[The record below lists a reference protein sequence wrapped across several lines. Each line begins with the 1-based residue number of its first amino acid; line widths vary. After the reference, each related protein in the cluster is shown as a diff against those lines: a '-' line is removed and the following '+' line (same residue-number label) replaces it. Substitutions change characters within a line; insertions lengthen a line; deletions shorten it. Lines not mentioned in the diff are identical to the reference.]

1 MHILLLTQG
10 YDPEPNP
17 KGQNFARELVKNG
30 AKVTVITGFPNYPG
44 GKVYPGYKIKPIQI
58 EYIEGIE
65 IHRVAIYPSH
75 GSSKIGRIFNYLS
88 FFFSSTFYVIFFL
101 KKIDIIYAYH
111 PPITV
116 GISSIILKF
125 FKRSKVVLDIQD
137 IWPDTLKSTG
147 MINNKSILSF
157 ISFICK
163 VVYKYVD
170 AITVLSPGFK
180 EKLINTNVP
189 KDKINII
196 YNWTN
201 EGELK
206 FIKKRN
212 IVSEN
217 SSFRVIFAGN
227 MGPAQ
232 ALESVISSAEY
243 ISKKNNDIEFVFIG
257 NGIEK
262 KSLQKI
268 VKDKNISN
276 VIFKDYI
283 PITKIGN
290 VLSSADALL
299 VHLKKD
305 ELFRITIPSKI
316 QAYMFSDKPIILGVE
331 GDGADLILKSKC
343 GITVEPEN
351 YLSIT
356 VGILRLYNM
365 TSKDRYEM
373 GKNGKKYYLNNMSL
387 EIGTKKYFQLFKSL

>member
-1 MHILLLTQG
+1 M
-10 YDPEPNP
+10 
-17 KGQNFARELVKNG
+17 FKN
-30 AKVTVITGFPNYPG
+30 
-44 GKVYPGYKIKPIQI
+44 
-58 EYIEGIE
+58 
-65 IHRVAIYPSH
+65 
-75 GSSKIGRIFNYLS
+75 
-88 FFFSSTFYVIFFL
+88 
-101 KKIDIIYAYH
+101 D
-111 PPITV
+111 
-116 GISSIILKF
+116 
-125 FKRSKVVLDIQD
+125 
-137 IWPDTLKSTG
+137 
-147 MINNKSILSF
+147 
-157 ISFICK
+157 
-163 VVYKYVD
+163 
-170 AITVLSPGFK
+170 
-180 EKLINTNVP
+180 
-189 KDKINII
+189 
-196 YNWTN
+196 
-201 EGELK
+201 
-206 FIKKRN
+206 
-212 IVSEN
+212 
-217 SSFRVIFAGN
+217 
-227 MGPAQ
+227 
-232 ALESVISSAEY
+232 
-243 ISKKNNDIEFVFIG
+243 NDIEFVFIG